1 MSDQL
6 EMFWFLIPRKD
17 ENYQWWWGYH
27 KVRMRKLGKEEQKKY
42 LRKNAAY
49 DIKG

>member
-27 KVRMRKLGKEEQKKY
+27 KVRPVVLPESEKQKY
-42 LRKNAAY
+42 LERMNNSKT
-49 DIKG
+49 G